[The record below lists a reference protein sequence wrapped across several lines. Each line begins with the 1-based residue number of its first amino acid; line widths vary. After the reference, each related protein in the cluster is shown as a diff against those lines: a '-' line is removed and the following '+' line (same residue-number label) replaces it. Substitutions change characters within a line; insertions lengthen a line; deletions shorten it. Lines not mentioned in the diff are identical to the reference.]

1 MPTPY
6 TTLADVQARFPHLT
20 FSAASQPTEA
30 QVGIFI
36 DDVSAEIYGILR
48 AGYVL
53 PVDAAQLAYL
63 RPGAS
68 AGAAALVDLA
78 LGDAQ
83 DDEADDSP
91 WAVRWEEFKEEL
103 RNQGLPGAARRGIQL
118 PGFFYSAAEQPEDP
132 MTEASGASS
141 FLELTDTPASFLAS
155 RGVFVNADGDAVIFR
170 EPTTDDIDGLG
181 AFVDGRVTT
190 GGTGNVSANYVADAA
205 FNTTTNRL
213 TLTISNPPTSVNIGD
228 GLLFVAPN
236 NITTSDD
243 PITITVTG
251 SGGALDTA
259 RNLLDLDLSRVA
271 PVQLLPRRLYE
282 ITRIHDATRSGA
294 ISYFFK
300 IALALSQVVPTR
312 RVTLSLSESEVR
324 NLDTDY
330 HELVAAPGAGRIIE
344 ISRWFIALAGTGDVV
359 AEEGLVFDSN
369 SDLVPTPGRGVR
381 EASIG
386 MFFTLPAA
394 AGMPNP
400 LYGRET
406 STVARVRGLLSA
418 DPFSGGAKTGAAS
431 FIENQPLMY
440 GAYYGRYRS
449 ELNPNSWPYGDATN
463 WDDGIV
469 NVEKTIDLTVDYS
482 IHDFGP

>member
-1 MPTPY
+1 M
-6 TTLADVQARFPHLT
+6 
-20 FSAASQPTEA
+20 
-30 QVGIFI
+30 
-36 DDVSAEIYGILR
+36 
-48 AGYVL
+48 
-53 PVDAAQLAYL
+53 
-63 RPGAS
+63 
-68 AGAAALVDLA
+68 
-78 LGDAQ
+78 
-83 DDEADDSP
+83 
-91 WAVRWEEFKEEL
+91 
-103 RNQGLPGAARRGIQL
+103 
-118 PGFFYSAAEQPEDP
+118 
-132 MTEASGASS
+132 
-141 FLELTDTPASFLAS
+141 
-155 RGVFVNADGDAVIFR
+155 NADGDAVIFR
-170 EPTTDDIDGLG
+170 DPTTDDIDGLG

-228 GLLFVAPN
+228 SLLFVAPN

-243 PITITVTG
+243 PHHHHGDRVRRRPGHRPQLTG
-251 SGGALDTA
+251 PGLVEGGSCT
-259 RNLLDLDLSRVA
+259 VA
-271 PVQLLPRRLYE
+271 PASVVRDNEDPRQHPQRRHFLLFSRSRWLYPK
-282 ITRIHDATRSGA
+282 S
-294 ISYFFK
+294 S
-300 IALALSQVVPTR
+300 PTR

-418 DPFSGGAKTGAAS
+418 DPFSGGAKTGAGE
-431 FIENQPLMY
+431 F
-440 GAYYGRYRS
+440 
-449 ELNPNSWPYGDATN
+449 
-463 WDDGIV
+463 
-469 NVEKTIDLTVDYS
+469 
-482 IHDFGP
+482 H